1 MWRPTSDDEDRVIEQ
16 LLIKQSLKGPTMILM
31 PEYTV
36 QAEINHRLERMPA
49 TSRRNARRIRTA
61 RRVAARTRLRGATT

>member
-16 LLIKQSLKGPTMILM
+16 SLKGHLMILM

-36 QAEINHRLERMPA
+36 QAEINHRLERVPA
-49 TSRRNARRIRTA
+49 TRRGNATGRFRTG
-61 RRVAARTRLRGATT
+61 RRVAARTRLRGATA